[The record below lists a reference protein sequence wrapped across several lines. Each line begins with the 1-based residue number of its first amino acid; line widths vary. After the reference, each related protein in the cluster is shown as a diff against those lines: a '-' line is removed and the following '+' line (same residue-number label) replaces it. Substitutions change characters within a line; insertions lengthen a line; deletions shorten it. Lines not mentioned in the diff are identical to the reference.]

1 MKQWKLFAVILAMFV
16 IVLAACGDEK
26 AEQDKNTNTD
36 DTKQEAAQGE
46 NASFP
51 ITISSTI
58 SESKNE
64 ESGQTTV
71 FDDVTFEKMP
81 ERIVVFD
88 YGFLDTLDA
97 LGVEGI
103 VGVAKDGTLPEHL
116 SKFGSDEYA
125 SVGNLKTPNLE
136 AIAALEPDAIF
147 ISGRQATF
155 YDQLKE
161 ITENVVFVGTSQDDY
176 WGTFEK
182 SVDIAAKLFGKEKEA
197 EEQLAK
203 FDEKLNELKELADQ
217 YKTSLVTMYNEGK
230 LSGFGTNSRYG
241 YVYDIY
247 GFTPVSDDI
256 EASSHGSDFGFESIL
271 KFDPEVLFVID
282 RTAAVGG
289 QSNIEADMEN
299 DIIKQTQAYKNG
311 KIVYLDGPL
320 WYLAGGGLQSE
331 MMKIEEILDELK

>member
-1 MKQWKLFAVILAMFV
+1 MKNWKFFAVILAMLVF
-16 IVLAACGDEK
+16 VLAACGDEK
-26 AEQDKNTNTD
+26 AEEGTNTNEG
-36 DTKQEAAQGE
+36 TKEEAQGD
-46 NASFP
+46 FP
-51 ITISSTI
+51 LTISPTI
-58 SESKNE
+58 SESKDE

-71 FDDVTFEKMP
+71 FDDVTFEKLP
-81 ERIVVFD
+81 KKIVVFD

-103 VGVAKDGTLPEHL
+103 VGVPKDNALPKHL
-116 SKFGSDEYA
+116 SKYENDEYA
-125 SVGNLKTPNLE
+125 NVGNLKTPNLE
-136 AIAALEPDAIF
+136 EIAALEPDAIF

-161 ITENVVFVGTSQDDY
+161 ITPNVVFVGTSQDDY

-203 FDEKLNELKELADQ
+203 FDEKLNELKELAGQ

-299 DIIKQTQAYKNG
+299 DIIKKTKAYKNG

>member
-1 MKQWKLFAVILAMFV
+1 MKNWKFFTVVLAMLVF
-16 IVLAACGDEK
+16 ILAACGDDK
-26 AEQDKNTNTD
+26 AKDDTNTD
-36 DTKQEAAQGE
+36 EGTKEEAQEGSS
-46 NASFP
+46 SFP
-51 ITISSTI
+51 MTISPTV
-58 SESKNE
+58 SE
-64 ESGQTTV
+64 TT
-71 FDDVTFEKMP
+71 DDEQGITTAYEDVTFEKMP
-81 ERIVVFD
+81 KKIVVFD
-88 YGFLDTLDA
+88 FGFLDTLDA

-103 VGVAKDGTLPEHL
+103 VGVPKDGTLPKHL
-116 SKFGSDEYA
+116 SKFAGDEYA
-125 SVGNLKTPNLE
+125 SVGNLKTPDLE
-136 AIAALEPDAIF
+136 EIAALEPDAIF

-161 ITENVVFVGTSQDDY
+161 ITPNVVFVGTSQDDY

-197 EEQLAK
+197 EDYLAK
-203 FDEKLNELKELADQ
+203 FDSKLDEIKNLAGQ

-230 LSGFGTNSRYG
+230 LSGFGKNSRFG

-247 GFTPVSDDI
+247 GFTPVTDDI

-282 RTAAVGG
+282 RTAAIGG

-311 KIVYLDGPL
+311 KIVYLDGAL
-320 WYLAGGGLQSE
+320 WYLSGGGLQSE
-331 MMKIEEILDELK
+331 MLKIEEILEELK

>member
-1 MKQWKLFAVILAMFV
+1 MKNWKLFAVILATLVF
-16 IVLAACGDEK
+16 ILAACGDDK
-26 AEQDKNTNTD
+26 AEKDTGTNTNEN
-36 DTKQEAAQGE
+36 KQEASGA
-46 NASFP
+46 FP
-51 ITISSTI
+51 MTISPTI
-58 SESKNE
+58 AETKDE

-71 FDDVTFEKMP
+71 YEDVTFEKMP

-88 YGFLDTLDA
+88 FGFLDTLNA

-103 VGVAKDGTLPEHL
+103 VGVPKDGTLPKHL
-116 SKFGSDEYA
+116 SKFAGDEYA
-125 SVGNLKTPNLE
+125 SVGNLKTPDLE
-136 AIAALEPDAIF
+136 EIAALEPDAIF

-161 ITENVVFVGTSQDDY
+161 ITPNVVFVGTSQDDY

-197 EEQLAK
+197 EDYLAK
-203 FDEKLNELKELADQ
+203 FDSKLDEIKNLAGQ

-230 LSGFGTNSRYG
+230 LSGFGKNSRFG

-247 GFTPVSDDI
+247 GFTPVTDDI

-282 RTAAVGG
+282 RTAAIGG

-311 KIVYLDGPL
+311 KIVYLDGAL
-320 WYLAGGGLQSE
+320 WYLSGGGLQSE
-331 MMKIEEILDELK
+331 MLKIEEILEELK